1 MLRSLF
7 VATLAVGLS
16 ACASVERLALPKP
29 TLLSQD
35 FIFQTPAQTQR
46 VNYAIYNQFL
56 TRYWAKDT
64 NGIARVDYKAVSAA
78 DQANLASFLDQLQQ
92 IDPGTLGRDEQLA
105 YWINLYNA
113 QTIRVV
119 LDAYPV
125 GSIREIKD
133 GPFSIGPWNRK
144 DVVVNGAALS
154 LDDIEHR
161 IIRPTF
167 NEPRIHYALNCAAA
181 SCPNLAPQAWRGAG
195 LDAAFEAAELSYLAD
210 DRGISID
217 GNGRVTASKI
227 YIWFREDFGA
237 NENEVLARL
246 ISKSPEP
253 KATAL
258 QERGRIDRYEYDW
271 SLNEVP

>member
-56 TRYWAKDT
+56 TGYWAKDT

-78 DQANLASFLDQLQQ
+78 DQANLASFLEQLQQ

-125 GSIREIKD
+125 G
-133 GPFSIGPWNRK
+133 
-144 DVVVNGAALS
+144 LS
-154 LDDIEHR
+154 L
-161 IIRPTF
+161 
-167 NEPRIHYALNCAAA
+167 IH
-181 SCPNLAPQAWRGAG
+181 
-195 LDAAFEAAELSYLAD
+195 
-210 DRGISID
+210 I
-217 GNGRVTASKI
+217 
-227 YIWFREDFGA
+227 
-237 NENEVLARL
+237 
-246 ISKSPEP
+246 
-253 KATAL
+253 
-258 QERGRIDRYEYDW
+258 
-271 SLNEVP
+271 